1 MEGNCFKKMAAQ
13 ELEEREKY
21 DVITAIQVNH
31 YLSEAERK
39 SAVRKCCQA
48 LKAGGIF
55 FSFENV
61 APDSEEGKQIVLKR
75 WQRYQIAN
83 GKSPEEA
90 SGHNKRYGTE
100 YFPMTVEG
108 HLDMMRSC
116 GFRSVELIWMSYMQ
130 AGFMGIKG

>member
-55 FSFENV
+55 FHLRMLHRT
-61 APDSEEGKQIVLKR
+61 AKR
-75 WQRYQIAN
+75 VSRL
-83 GKSPEEA
+83 
-90 SGHNKRYGTE
+90 
-100 YFPMTVEG
+100 F
-108 HLDMMRSC
+108 
-116 GFRSVELIWMSYMQ
+116 
-130 AGFMGIKG
+130 